1 MSSTMN
7 RDEGTPVDK
16 EVVADAV
23 GTELTV
29 VPRREQDKIN
39 IHKFERDMAAAGK
52 VTAEDRELI
61 AIIKRSDTN
70 NDGEISLPE
79 AFTGLRDAAKVRSLL
94 ARLYPNPILTLT
106 LTLNSGT
113 HRLILSTTTPPS

>member
-1 MSSTMN
+1 MTSTMN
-7 RDEGTPVDK
+7 RDESTPVDN
-16 EVVADAV
+16 EA

-29 VPRREQDKIN
+29 VPRREQNQIN

-94 ARLYPNPILTLT
+94 GALYPKPILVLT
-106 LTLNSGT
+106 L
-113 HRLILSTTTPPS
+113 

>member
-52 VTAEDRELI
+52 VTAEDREMI
-61 AIIKRSDTN
+61 AIMKRTDIN

-79 AFTGLRDAAKVRSLL
+79 AFSGFRDAAKVRSSLSSR
-94 ARLYPNPILTLT
+94 ASTLT
-106 LTLNSGT
+106 IS
-113 HRLILSTTTPPS
+113 

>member
-1 MSSTMN
+1 MN
-7 RDEGTPVDK
+7 RDESTPVDN
-16 EVVADAV
+16 EVVADAA

-29 VPRREQDKIN
+29 VPRREQNQIN

-61 AIIKRSDTN
+61 AIIKRSDIN

-94 ARLYPNPILTLT
+94 GDPILTLT
-106 LTLNSGT
+106 
-113 HRLILSTTTPPS
+113 